1 MLTDLEERFDD
12 ALGQTDQENLTSI
25 RLQHNDR
32 EEDEGVGVGERG
44 QAAEEPV
51 QSWMESRG
59 SLKPDEV
66 VEKGKGLACTH
77 VDQRTGRY
85 DPYTDEEEKQG
96 GLPAKRHL

>member
-1 MLTDLEERFDD
+1 VHEIVTRHFQERRALWYGGEKGRHSGGECVVLTDLEECFDD
-12 ALGQTDQENLTSI
+12 APGQTNQENPTSI

-59 SLKPDEV
+59 SLKPEKV
-66 VEKGKGLACTH
+66 VEK
-77 VDQRTGRY
+77 
-85 DPYTDEEEKQG
+85 
-96 GLPAKRHL
+96 